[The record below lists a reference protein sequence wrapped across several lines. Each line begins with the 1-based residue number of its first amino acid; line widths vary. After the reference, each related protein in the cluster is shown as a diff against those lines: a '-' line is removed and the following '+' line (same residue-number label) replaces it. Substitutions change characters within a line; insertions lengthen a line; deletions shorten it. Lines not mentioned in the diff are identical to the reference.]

1 MKGKMTFIRHTKI
14 HDGEPTLRV
23 RRRTKTL
30 IERGLNCFRPAAPF
44 FESRKVIVGQTW
56 ASAGNEIAELEDV
69 V

>member
-23 RRRTKTL
+23 RRTKTPIDHGL
-30 IERGLNCFRPAAPF
+30 ICFRQAAPF
-44 FESRKVIVGQTW
+44 FESQKVIVGQTW
-56 ASAGNEIAELEDV
+56 VSAENEIAELEDV